1 MTNWRSNTGIRSG
14 VPITPLGSGRQSF
27 GKPGNGFPSSL
38 FTKRNVLIALI
49 VFSFLIIFSIGRSS
63 NSEKIEE
70 EQGLAATVQE
80 SMVRSGLPS
89 VQIKII
95 DSTVVLEGTIATQ
108 ELKEAATRVAQAQ
121 TGVISVENMLEVPVI
136 VNQVTTT
143 TAPNLPAS
151 QKDLLLQ
158 TRLSAAGA
166 SSGIQFESGGDVL
179 TLESIPTLERLA
191 YFLNNEKEINV
202 QILGHTDSDE
212 KCPGDNLILSQR
224 RAEAV
229 RAQLLARGI
238 EAERLISTGMGH
250 TDPIADNLS
259 KAGKAANR
267 RIEFLLITEEQNEI
281 PPPAQPE
288 TVDGC

>member
-1 MTNWRSNTGIRSG
+1 MTSWRSDKGIRSG

-38 FTKRNVLIALI
+38 FTKRNVVIALI
-49 VFSFLIIFSIGRSS
+49 VFSFLIIFAIGRSS

-70 EQGLAATVQE
+70 EQSLTASVQE
-80 SMVRSGLPS
+80 AMIRSGLNS
-89 VQIKII
+89 VEVKII
-95 DSTVVLEGTIATQ
+95 NSTVVLEGIIETQ

-121 TGVISVENMLEVPVI
+121 VGVISVENMLEVPVI

-143 TAPNLPAS
+143 TAPNLPAN

-179 TLESIPTLERLA
+179 TLESLPTLERLA
-191 YFLNNEKEINV
+191 YFLNNEKEIRV

-212 KCPGDNLILSQR
+212 KCTGDNLILSQR

-267 RIEFLLITEEQNEI
+267 RIEFLLITEDQNEI

>member
-49 VFSFLIIFSIGRSS
+49 VFSFLIIFAIGRSS
-63 NSEKIEE
+63 NSEKIEK

-80 SMVRSGLPS
+80 SMVRSGLSS

>member
-49 VFSFLIIFSIGRSS
+49 VFSFLIIFAIGRSS

-80 SMVRSGLPS
+80 SMVRSGLSS

-143 TAPNLPAS
+143 TTPNLPAS

>member
-49 VFSFLIIFSIGRSS
+49 VFSFLIIFAIGRSS
-63 NSEKIEE
+63 NSEKTEE

>member
-49 VFSFLIIFSIGRSS
+49 VFSFLIIFAIGRSS

-80 SMVRSGLPS
+80 SMVRSGLSS

-136 VNQVTTT
+136 FNQVTTT

-267 RIEFLLITEEQNEI
+267 RIEFLLITEAQNEI
-281 PPPAQPE
+281 PPPA
-288 TVDGC
+288 

>member
-49 VFSFLIIFSIGRSS
+49 VFSFLIIFAIGRSS
-63 NSEKIEE
+63 NSEKIEK

-121 TGVISVENMLEVPVI
+121 VGVISVENMLEVPVI

>member
-1 MTNWRSNTGIRSG
+1 MTSWRSNTGIRSG
-14 VPITPLGSGRQSF
+14 VPITPLASGRQPF
-27 GKPGNGFPSSL
+27 GKPRNGFSSSL
-38 FTKRNVLIALI
+38 FTKRNVVIAAA
-49 VFSFLIIFSIGRSS
+49 VFSFLIIVAIGRGSG
-63 NSEKIEE
+63 SEKIEE
-70 EQGLAATVQE
+70 ELGLTASVQE
-80 SMVRSGLPS
+80 SMIRSGLPS
-89 VQIKII
+89 VEIQII
-95 DSTVVLEGTIATQ
+95 DSTVVLEGTVATQ

-121 TGVISVENMLEVPVI
+121 PGVISVENLLKVPEPI
-136 VNQVTTT
+136 NQVTTT
-143 TAPNLPAS
+143 TTPNLPANQS
-151 QKDLLLQ
+151 DLLLQ

-191 YFLNNEKEINV
+191 YFLSNEKVITV
-202 QILGHTDSDE
+202 RILGHTDSDE

-229 RAQLLARGI
+229 RAQLLARGV

-267 RIEFLLITEEQNEI
+267 RIEFLLITEGQEGI
-281 PPPAQPE
+281 PPPQPE
-288 TVDGC
+288 TIDAC

>member
-49 VFSFLIIFSIGRSS
+49 VFSFLIIFAIGRSS

-121 TGVISVENMLEVPVI
+121 VGVISVENMLEVPVI

-267 RIEFLLITEEQNEI
+267 RNEFLLITEEQNEI
-281 PPPAQPE
+281 PPPALPE

>member
-49 VFSFLIIFSIGRSS
+49 LFSFLIIFAIGRSS

-80 SMVRSGLPS
+80 SMVRSGLSS

-95 DSTVVLEGTIATQ
+95 DSTVVLEGTRATL

-121 TGVISVENMLEVPVI
+121 VGVISVENMLEVPVI

>member
-49 VFSFLIIFSIGRSS
+49 IFSFLIIFAIGRSS
-63 NSEKIEE
+63 NSEKIEK

-121 TGVISVENMLEVPVI
+121 VGVISVENMLEVPVI

-143 TAPNLPAS
+143 TTPNLPAS

>member
-49 VFSFLIIFSIGRSS
+49 VFSFLIIFAIGRSS

-121 TGVISVENMLEVPVI
+121 VGVISVENMLEVPVI

>member
-1 MTNWRSNTGIRSG
+1 
-14 VPITPLGSGRQSF
+14 
-27 GKPGNGFPSSL
+27 
-38 FTKRNVLIALI
+38 
-49 VFSFLIIFSIGRSS
+49 
-63 NSEKIEE
+63 
-70 EQGLAATVQE
+70 
-80 SMVRSGLPS
+80 MVRSGLPS
-89 VQIKII
+89 VEIQII
-95 DSTVVLEGTIATQ
+95 DSTVVLEGTVATQ

-121 TGVISVENMLEVPVI
+121 PGVISVENLLKVPEPI
-136 VNQVTTT
+136 NQVTTT
-143 TAPNLPAS
+143 TTPNLPANQS
-151 QKDLLLQ
+151 DLLLQ

-191 YFLNNEKEINV
+191 YFLSNEKVITV

-229 RAQLLARGI
+229 RAQLLARGV

-267 RIEFLLITEEQNEI
+267 RIEFLLITEGQEGI
-281 PPPAQPE
+281 PPPQPE
-288 TVDGC
+288 TIDAC

>member
-49 VFSFLIIFSIGRSS
+49 LFSFLIIFAIGRSS

-121 TGVISVENMLEVPVI
+121 VGVISVENMLEVPVI

>member
-49 VFSFLIIFSIGRSS
+49 VFSFLIIFAIGRSS

-288 TVDGC
+288 TIDGC

>member
-49 VFSFLIIFSIGRSS
+49 VFSFLIIFAIGRSS

-80 SMVRSGLPS
+80 SMVRSGLSS

-121 TGVISVENMLEVPVI
+121 VGVISVENMLEVPVI

-143 TAPNLPAS
+143 TTPNLPAS

>member
-38 FTKRNVLIALI
+38 FTKRNLLIALI
-49 VFSFLIIFSIGRSS
+49 VFSFLIIFAIGRSS

-121 TGVISVENMLEVPVI
+121 VGVISVENMLEVPVI

>member
-27 GKPGNGFPSSL
+27 GKSGNGFPSSL

-49 VFSFLIIFSIGRSS
+49 VFSFLIIFAIGRSS

-80 SMVRSGLPS
+80 SMVRSGLSS

-121 TGVISVENMLEVPVI
+121 VGVISVENMLKVPVI

-143 TAPNLPAS
+143 TTPNLPAS

>member
-1 MTNWRSNTGIRSG
+1 MCIRDS
-14 VPITPLGSGRQSF
+14 LGSGRQSF

-49 VFSFLIIFSIGRSS
+49 VFSFLIIFAIGRSS

-121 TGVISVENMLEVPVI
+121 VGVISVENMLEVPVI

>member
-49 VFSFLIIFSIGRSS
+49 VFSFLIIFAIGRSS

-121 TGVISVENMLEVPVI
+121 TGVISVENMLAVPVI

>member
-49 VFSFLIIFSIGRSS
+49 VFSSLIIFAIGRSS

-80 SMVRSGLPS
+80 SMVRSGLSS

-121 TGVISVENMLEVPVI
+121 VGVISVENMLEVPVI

-238 EAERLISTGMGH
+238 EAERLISTGLGH

>member
-49 VFSFLIIFSIGRSS
+49 VFSFLIIFAIGRSS

-80 SMVRSGLPS
+80 SMVRSGLSS

-267 RIEFLLITEEQNEI
+267 RIEFLLITEDQNEI

>member
-49 VFSFLIIFSIGRSS
+49 VFSFLIIFAIGRSS

-267 RIEFLLITEEQNEI
+267 RIEFLRITEEQNEI

>member
-1 MTNWRSNTGIRSG
+1 MTNWRSNTGIPSG

-49 VFSFLIIFSIGRSS
+49 VFSFLIIFAIGRSS

-80 SMVRSGLPS
+80 SMVRSGLSS

>member
-49 VFSFLIIFSIGRSS
+49 VFSFLIIFAIGRSS

-70 EQGLAATVQE
+70 EQGLSATVQE
-80 SMVRSGLPS
+80 SMVRSGLSS

-121 TGVISVENMLEVPVI
+121 VGVISVENMLEVPVI